1 MQYSLGPPPMN
12 PLSRLLAALLGVL
25 ALVGALFFGFF
36 VIILV
41 VGLGLIAWVMLWLRM
56 WWIRRKLPG
65 GAYSRERTSGT
76 EAGHVE
82 NAADRKGEIIDAE
95 YEVVSRDE
103 DV

>member
-41 VGLGLIAWVMLWLRM
+41 VGFGLIAWVALWLRM
-56 WWIRRKLPG
+56 WWIRRKMPS
-65 GAYSRERTSGT
+65 GAFTQERTAGT
-76 EAGHVE
+76 ETGRSE
-82 NAADRKGEIIDAE
+82 NAADRTGEIIDAE